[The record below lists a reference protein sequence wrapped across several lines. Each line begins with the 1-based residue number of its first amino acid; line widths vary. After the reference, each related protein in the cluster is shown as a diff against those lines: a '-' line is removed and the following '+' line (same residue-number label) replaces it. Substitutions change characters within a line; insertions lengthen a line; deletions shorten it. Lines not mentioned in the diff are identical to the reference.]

1 VRDIRVAIVGTE
13 GIARVHAAALRSLA
27 VLAAAS
33 DVDAGRLADFA
44 QEHGVGATYGRLD
57 DLLREARSDLV
68 HICTPPHAHH
78 GQALACLRAGVERNA
93 REAAGDRPGPGPGH
107 RGAELLAR
115 THLFLRNAW

>member
-1 VRDIRVAIVGTE
+1 VRDIRVAIVGTG
-13 GIARVHAAALRSLA
+13 GIARVHAAALRSVA

-57 DLLREARSDLV
+57 DLLREARPDLV

-78 GQALACLRAGVERNA
+78 GQALACLRAGVSVMVEKPPVISP
-93 REAAGDRPGPGPGH
+93 DR
-107 RGAELLAR
+107 ALVTEVLSS
-115 THLFLRNAW
+115 